1 MTDSTQAGSSDVA
14 IADWLRLASTALAA
28 APGWQASGVDVAP
41 RREAEWLLAAVLGR
55 DLTWLLTW
63 PDRVLTDAQRR
74 QADAWLQRRCA
85 GEPLAY
91 LTGYR
96 DFWSLSLRVTP
107 ATLVPRPDTERLV
120 EVALAYLPAAGSV
133 LDLGTGSGA
142 IALALAS
149 ERPQARVTAL
159 DRSAGALAV
168 ARGNGEALGLP
179 VRWLESDWFAA
190 VAGEC
195 FDLIVSNPP
204 YIDGADPHLA
214 ALRHEPLTALVADD
228 AGLADLH
235 HLVAT
240 APAHLTPGGWL
251 LLEHGH
257 DQAAAV
263 QAALRA
269 HGFTQVRSWQDLG
282 GQDRVSGGQWP
293 ESSVPRMP
301 EKTSC

>member
-1 MTDSTQAGSSDVA
+1 MSDSTQAGSRDVT
-14 IADWLRLASTALAA
+14 IADWLRTAATMLAA
-28 APGWQASGVDVAP
+28 APGWQARGVDAAP

-63 PDRVLTDAQRR
+63 PERGLADAERK

-120 EVALAYLPAAGSV
+120 EVALAHLPATGSA

-149 ERPQARVTAL
+149 ERPQARITAL
-159 DRSAGALAV
+159 DRSAEALAV

-179 VRWLESDWFAA
+179 VRWLDSDWFAA

-204 YIDGADPHLA
+204 YIDVADPHLA
-214 ALRHEPLTALVADD
+214 VLGHEPLTALVADG
-228 AGLADLH
+228 AGLADLQ
-235 HLVAT
+235 HLIAT
-240 APAHLTPGGWL
+240 APRHLLPGGWL

-257 DQAAAV
+257 DQALAV
-263 QAALRA
+263 QAALLAR
-269 HGFTQVRSWQDLG
+269 GFTQVQRWQDLG
-282 GQDRVSGGQWP
+282 GQDRVSGGQWRVSPPLP
-293 ESSVPRMP
+293 EQGA
-301 EKTSC
+301 C